1 MDFSSVIIKL
11 CVPWFYVYFVK
22 VHCGCGVGRLIQ
34 WGAGDKV
41 GGGKKCRFRKER
53 RLRHFFFFIDSVNP
67 WYYWIHQHFI
77 LAQKGAKEERESFA
91 VSFLLLLHC
100 SSVAFTDFLT
110 VQAIRKTWTCLPF
123 FFIFLLLMRVV
134 SAFFRCCFSA
144 FYCFM
149 DLRLRCVVDKLVVDK
164 WRVKRW
170 CYWGCGY
177 LRREGGARTE
187 WREDSHPLSI
197 IFLCFF
203 CCWGLATSFSATAV
217 YICYDSRLLL
227 R

>member
-1 MDFSSVIIKL
+1 MPLQKREKAS
-11 CVPWFYVYFVK
+11 P
-22 VHCGCGVGRLIQ
+22 
-34 WGAGDKV
+34 
-41 GGGKKCRFRKER
+41 
-53 RLRHFFFFIDSVNP
+53 FFFFIDSVNP

-100 SSVAFTDFLT
+100 SSVAFMDFLT

-149 DLRLRCVVDKLVVDK
+149 DLRLWCVVDKLVVDK

-170 CYWGCGY
+170 CCWGCGY
-177 LRREGGARTE
+177 LRWEGGARKE